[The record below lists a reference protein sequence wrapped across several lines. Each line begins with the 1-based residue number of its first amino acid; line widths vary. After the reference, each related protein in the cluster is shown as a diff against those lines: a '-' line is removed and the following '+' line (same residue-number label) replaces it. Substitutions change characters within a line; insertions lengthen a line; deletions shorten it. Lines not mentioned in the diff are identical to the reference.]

1 MLLCKNTATFWD
13 VRLAPFPGR
22 YPWAV
27 IKEQPL
33 WKMAASSFLWG
44 PGNLFSS
51 QGAKNFLSSWVPI
64 SFETAGVSDSGLGM
78 WFVSPWNLRVKRECA
93 PSPSQANNP
102 LPLKFFFFSFLF
114 PPIEVL
120 YLRSMA
126 HGWDHYANCKIF
138 MSGDGYIVLGRGSFV
153 FIIFSKE

>member
-1 MLLCKNTATFWD
+1 MQTEYSNILGCQACILPWSLPLGSNQGTALREDGCLFLP
-13 VRLAPFPGR
+13 VK
-22 YPWAV
+22 PW
-27 IKEQPL
+27 EP
-33 WKMAASSFLWG
+33 MF
-44 PGNLFSS
+44 S

-64 SFETAGVSDSGLGM
+64 SFETAGVSDPGLGM

-93 PSPSQANNP
+93 PSPSQANSP
-102 LPLKFFFFSFLF
+102 LPLRFFYFFS
-114 PPIEVL
+114 PIEVL

-126 HGWDHYANCKIF
+126 HGWDHYAYCKIL